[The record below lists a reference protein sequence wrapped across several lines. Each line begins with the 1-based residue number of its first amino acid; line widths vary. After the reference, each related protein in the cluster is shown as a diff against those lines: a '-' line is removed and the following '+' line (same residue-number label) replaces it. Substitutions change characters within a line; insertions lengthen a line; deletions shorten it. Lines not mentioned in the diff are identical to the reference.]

1 MIVAGLM
8 SGTSADGIEAVAAEI
23 ELRSGSVRMLGG
35 NHSRYDDRLRADVL
49 AAGSEVP
56 LTAQQIGSLH
66 TRLGDA
72 YAAAVEEL
80 VTRVGT
86 QPEAVAM
93 HGQTVA
99 HYPAQGMT
107 LQLGDAARVA
117 VRTGLPVVYDF
128 RSADI
133 AAGGQGAPL
142 VPFADHVL
150 FGARA
155 PIALLNLGGIAN
167 LTLLPTREAGDVI
180 AFDCGPGNMVV
191 DALVRGSGERFDR
204 DGLRARG
211 GRVREGALAWALGH
225 PYFARRAPKSTGRE
239 EFGVPFADALLA
251 AVRRERTAAGADGHD
266 ALARED
272 ALATSDALA
281 TAVALTARSI
291 AEALARETRETVSL
305 PELAVAGGGA
315 ANGAIMDALR
325 AAVAPVRVRPM
336 DELGVPAPSRE
347 ALAFAIL
354 GAYRLAGLPN
364 TLPRCTG
371 ASRAVS
377 AGALHAP

>member
-1 MIVAGLM
+1 MAAPMIVIGLM

-23 ELRSGSVRMLGG
+23 DPAGAQARLLASH
-35 NHSRYDDRLRADVL
+35 HSTYDDRLRADVL
-49 AAGSEVP
+49 AAGSATP
-56 LTAQQIGSLH
+56 LTAQEVASLH

-72 YAAAVEEL
+72 YVAAVAEL
-80 VTRVGT
+80 LRGT
-86 QPEAVAM
+86 SLRPRAVAL

-99 HYPAQGMT
+99 HHPDQGMT

-117 VRTGLPVVYDF
+117 VRTELPVVCDF

-167 LTLLPTREAGDVI
+167 LTLLPSTNATNVV

-191 DALVRGSGERFDR
+191 DALVRTSGERFDR
-204 DGLRARG
+204 DGRRARR
-211 GRVREGALAWALGH
+211 GRVHEGALTWALGH

-239 EFGVPFADALLA
+239 EFGSPFADALLER
-251 AVRRERTAAGADGHD
+251 VRQEGGN
-266 ALARED
+266 ED
-272 ALATSDALA
+272 DALA
-281 TAVALTARSI
+281 TAVALTARTI
-291 AEALARETRETVSL
+291 ADSLGRETPRGVSW

-315 ANGAIMDALR
+315 ANGAIMHALR
-325 AAVAPVRVRPM
+325 EAVGPVRVRPM

-377 AGALHAP
+377 AGAVHAP

>member
-1 MIVAGLM
+1 MAAPVIVIGLM
-8 SGTSADGIEAVAAEI
+8 SGTSADGIEAVAAEVDPVAASAR
-23 ELRSGSVRMLGG
+23 LLASH
-35 NHSRYDDRLRADVL
+35 HSRYDDRLRADVL
-49 AAGSEVP
+49 AAGSATP
-56 LTAQQIGSLH
+56 LTAQQVASLH

-72 YAAAVEEL
+72 YAVAVAEL
-80 VTRVGT
+80 LGGT
-86 QPEAVAM
+86 SLRPDAVAM

-99 HYPAQGMT
+99 HHPDQGMT

-117 VRTGLPVVYDF
+117 MRSGLPVVCDF

-167 LTLLPTREAGDVI
+167 LTLLPSSGAADVV

-191 DALVRGSGERFDR
+191 DALVRTSGERFDR
-204 DGLRARG
+204 DGRRARR

-239 EFGVPFADALLA
+239 EFGSPFADALLD
-251 AVRRERTAAGADGHD
+251 RIRQEGGS
-266 ALARED
+266 ED
-272 ALATSDALA
+272 DALA

-291 AEALARETRETVSL
+291 ADSLSRETPRGVSW

-325 AAVAPVRVRPM
+325 EAVAPVRVRPM

-377 AGALHAP
+377 AGAVHAP

>member
-1 MIVAGLM
+1 MIVVGLM

-23 ELRSGSVRMLGG
+23 DPATASARLLAG
-35 NHSRYDDRLRADVL
+35 HHTRYDDRLRADVL
-49 AAGSEVP
+49 AAGSRAP
-56 LTAQQIGSLH
+56 LTAQQVASLH

-72 YAAAVEEL
+72 YAAAVAEL
-80 VTRVGT
+80 LEGT
-86 QPEAVAM
+86 PLRPAAVAL
-93 HGQTVA
+93 HGQTIA
-99 HYPAQGMT
+99 HYPEQGMT

-117 VRTGLPVVYDF
+117 VRTGVPVICDF

-155 PIALLNLGGIAN
+155 PIALLNVGGIAN
-167 LTLLPTREAGDVI
+167 LTLLPTPDARDAI
-180 AFDCGPGNMVV
+180 AFDCGPGNMLV
-191 DALVRGSGERFDR
+191 DALVRSSGERFDR
-204 DGLRARG
+204 DGLRARR
-211 GRVREGALAWALGH
+211 GRVREGALGWALTH
-225 PYFARRAPKSTGRE
+225 PYLARRAPKSTGRE
-239 EFGVPFADALLA
+239 EFGAPFADALLDH
-251 AVRRERTAAGADGHD
+251 VRQEGGS
-266 ALARED
+266 ED
-272 ALATSDALA
+272 DALA
-281 TAVALTARSI
+281 TAVALTARVI
-291 AEALARETRETVSL
+291 ADSLARETPPGITW

-325 AAVAPVRVRPM
+325 EAVSPVRVRAM
-336 DELGVPAPSRE
+336 DELGIPAPSRE

-377 AGALHAP
+377 AGAVHAP